1 VLCSLIIIIYV
12 SVYFGLY
19 NLSSLE
25 FDAVDRVSYI
35 VDGDTFD
42 VASGYRIRLAD
53 VDCPESYEYGYDQ
66 ASDFLRGLIYGKQ
79 VFMDTDD
86 VYYYDYDGTGDR
98 VVCVIYVESNSTHF
112 INVNKALVEY
122 GHAVYRDFYNE
133 FSPYT
138 WTLFV
143 SRIDRA
149 QLQAIRVVSGAAAII
164 GSVVIYKVASRIWR
178 ELSARFK
185 GKEGTSKEGLGLYP
199 SGVRSGHLKRAGENE

>member
-1 VLCSLIIIIYV
+1 MLCSLTIIIYV
-12 SVYFGLY
+12 SVYLRLY

-42 VASGYRIRLAD
+42 VESGYRIRLAD

-98 VVCVIYVESNSTHF
+98 VVCVIYVKSNSTHY

-122 GHAVYRDFYNE
+122 GHAVYRDFPNE

-143 SRIDRA
+143 SRLDRA
-149 QLQAIRVVSGAAAII
+149 QLQTIRIVSGAAAII
-164 GSVVIYKVASRIWR
+164 GSVVIYKVASRFWR

-185 GKEGTSKEGLGLYP
+185 GKEGTSKSIGLYP
-199 SGVRSGHLKRAGENE
+199 PGVKSGHLKRAGGT

>member
-1 VLCSLIIIIYV
+1 MLCSLTIIIYA
-12 SVYFGLY
+12 SAYLGLY
-19 NLSSLE
+19 KLISLE
-25 FDAVDRVSYI
+25 FDAIDRVSYI

-53 VDCPESYEYGYDQ
+53 VDCPETYEDGYDQ
-66 ASDFLRGLIYGKQ
+66 AKDFLRGLIYGKQ

-86 VYYYDYDGTGDR
+86 VYYYDYFGAGDR

-122 GHAVYRDFYNE
+122 GHAVYKDFYNE

-143 SRIDRA
+143 SRIDRG
-149 QLQAIRVVSGAAAII
+149 QLQTIRVVSGAAAII

-178 ELSARFK
+178 WMRARFK
-185 GKEGTSKEGLGLYP
+185 GKEESSKSLGLYP
-199 SGVRSGHLKRAGENE
+199 PGVRSGA